1 MRHTIE
7 IDPQLPLLPAC
18 LRAEEH
24 VLFRRVADRQRSVLC
39 VGEQEVM
46 SGPPASIDRA
56 VSDWCAVSIAYEWLL
71 PNGDVAPHSAG
82 TPHIRWT
89 RPRWVIDRQAERTLL
104 HVHPDA
110 GIDPH
115 DLAHGLSA
123 GIEETAGTLECDW
136 QLTTDRATYIAHAE
150 RLLQHIQRGDIYEV
164 NYCTERTA
172 NWPDLDPFAAF
183 LRLLRRSEAPFAAF
197 HRRGDRFVLCAS
209 PERFLAFDGARVV
222 GEPMKGTRPRSTDAT
237 ADARLREELLHDR
250 KERSENI
257 MALDVMRHDL
267 SRIADTASVVVDEL
281 CAVRSYPRVHQLVST
296 VSARMAPGVAVAD
309 VVRAAFPMASM
320 TGAPK
325 ERAMELIRIAEGA
338 PRGAFSG
345 TLGYFAPDGTA
356 DLNVVIRA
364 LVFDR
369 NTGLVSLRT
378 GSALTAQ
385 CDPAAEWEECQVKA
399 RSVLD
404 ALCHA

>member
-7 IDPQLPLLPAC
+7 LDPQLPLLPTC
-18 LRAEEH
+18 LRGEEH
-24 VLFRRVADRQRSVLC
+24 FLFRRVADRKRSVLC
-39 VGEQEVM
+39 VGEQDVM
-46 SGPPASIDRA
+46 SGPPASNGQA
-56 VSDWCAVSIAYEWLL
+56 VSDWCAVAIAYEWLL
-71 PNGDVAPHSAG
+71 PNGDVAPEPAG
-82 TPHIRWT
+82 KPHTRWT

-110 GIDPH
+110 GIDPL
-115 DLAHGLSA
+115 DLAHILTE
-123 GIEETAGTLECDW
+123 GIEEPTGTLDRDW
-136 QLTTDRATYIAHAE
+136 KLITDRSAYIAHAE

-172 NWPDLDPFAAF
+172 HWPDLDPFAAF

-197 HRRGDRFVLCAS
+197 HRCGERFVLSAS
-209 PERFLAFDGARVV
+209 PERFLAFDGPRVV
-222 GEPMKGTRPRSTDAT
+222 GEPMKGTRPRGSDAA
-237 ADARLREELLHDR
+237 ADARLREELLHDH
-250 KERSENI
+250 KERSENV
-257 MALDVMRHDL
+257 MALDVMRNDL
-267 SRIADTASVVVDEL
+267 SRIADNASVVVEEL

-296 VSARMAPGVAVAD
+296 VSARMAPGVALAD

-325 ERAMELIRIAEGA
+325 ERAMELIREAEGA
-338 PRGAFSG
+338 PRGMFSG
-345 TLGYFAPDGTA
+345 TLGFFAPDGTA

-364 LVFDR
+364 LVVDR
-369 NTGLVSLRT
+369 STGMVSLRT

-385 CDPAAEWEECQVKA
+385 CDPATEWEECQVKA

-404 ALCHA
+404 ALRHA